1 MIAVLGEADSLFVT
15 CASAFTLL
23 RITHSCVQATGDIV
37 MVCFSLLF
45 ASWLAL
51 ATMVVRAR
59 ASLLARCA

>member
-15 CASAFTLL
+15 CAWAFTLL

-51 ATMVVRAR
+51 AIMIVRKR
-59 ASLLARCA
+59 ASLLARRA